1 MDTTHKQP
9 FMINGGQANDRN
21 TALPPQTPDR
31 ITELQYSVWAI
42 RDAIERMNRDIQLLL
57 DERTRPLTIE
67 AVQVEAKKLPTE
79 ETPQVTI
86 AEDSVR
92 EFADALTS
100 NTKPKQAHSINL
112 LQARIVLCGGPKIM
126 AKKYHAGLLRVQFY
140 KHNGTWA
147 KERGYY
153 GHCAIEDETLPR
165 TKSGLV
171 KTFGINTNSRDE
183 YLAILDK
190 FSAMFNTDFR
200 SRYA

>member
-9 FMINGGQANDRN
+9 FMINGGQANDWN

-57 DERTRPLTIE
+57 DERTRPLTFE

-86 AEDSVR
+86 EPNYNRVKGTRLSSASELITRKVI
-92 EFADALTS
+92 AM
-100 NTKPKQAHSINL
+100 
-112 LQARIVLCGGPKIM
+112 GGAGMLK
-126 AKKYHAGLLRVQFY
+126 KKYDA
-140 KHNGTWA
+140 
-147 KERGYY
+147 
-153 GHCAIEDETLPR
+153 
-165 TKSGLV
+165 GLV
-171 KTFGINTNSRDE
+171 KVYIYPFNNTASKRNRGFHGAVNFTDE
-183 YLAILDK
+183 TIRNNKSGNAKQFTVNCRTSEEYAAAIEQLAAILGP
-190 FSAMFNTDFR
+190 DFR